1 MAESLA
7 CVDHSAFG
15 CGYCRIGFRALGLRV
30 WGRICSMR
38 PPCRGVME
46 TRKQQFA
53 GLLQRLQISA
63 FRASSEGPQP

>member
-15 CGYCRIGFRALGLRV
+15 CGYGRLGFRALGLRV

-38 PPCRGVME
+38 PSRRGVLE
-46 TRKQQFA
+46 TRRQQFVGIA
-53 GLLQRLQISA
+53 TATANFCISRQFEGL
-63 FRASSEGPQP
+63 